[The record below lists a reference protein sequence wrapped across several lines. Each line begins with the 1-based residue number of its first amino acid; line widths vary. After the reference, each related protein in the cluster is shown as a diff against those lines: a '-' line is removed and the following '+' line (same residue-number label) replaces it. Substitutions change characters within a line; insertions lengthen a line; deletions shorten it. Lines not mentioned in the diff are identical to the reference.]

1 MSSDLKQ
8 SAEKT
13 MLGEALLQRGIITSE
28 ELSEAL
34 DKQTETGHYLGE
46 LLIREGY
53 AEPGEVYPVIAE
65 HVGMVYCELSEDRI
79 QMEAVDAVP
88 GRLARRFGVM
98 PVGFQDGSLMVA
110 TSDHLDFW
118 AMDVISTNTGHPV
131 EPVLSPQRSI
141 RKFIDSYYGEK
152 EKIEEDLRS
161 ILDSAEEEAE
171 ETEDLESVQALEL
184 EARDTPVVRFVNLI
198 IREAVEEDAS
208 DLHIEPTEEGVDVR
222 ARVDGVLRPL
232 TSAKKGMFNGIV
244 SRIKIMASLDIGEKR
259 LPQDGRFRLS
269 GRNIDVRVST
279 LPTIDGEK
287 VVMRLLDRENLLLD
301 LAKLGF
307 EPQQQEDFDAAL
319 AEPQG
324 IVLVTGPTGSGKTTT
339 LYSGLGSMKRDDK
352 NVVTVE
358 DPVEYQLPQV
368 NQVQIRPD
376 IGLTFASGL
385 RSILRQDPDVIM
397 VGEIRDLE
405 TAQVAIRAAL
415 TGHLVLSTL
424 HTNGAVATITRLHDM
439 GVEPYLLGSCLSLVM
454 AQRLVRRICEECK
467 EPFEAGEHLAERLG
481 LPEGHICYRGA
492 GCRYC
497 HDSGYR
503 GRVALYEMLPMTR
516 DLRDLT
522 SEGAGE
528 PELLQAAN
536 ERGFVTLREAGIE
549 KVCQGVTT
557 PEEVLSKTMN

>member
-1 MSSDLKQ
+1 MSLDLEQ
-8 SAEKT
+8 SAEKN
-13 MLGEALLQRGIITSE
+13 MLGEALLERGIITE
-28 ELSEAL
+28 NELSEAL
-34 DKQTETGHYLGE
+34 EKQNDTGHYLGE
-46 LLIREGY
+46 LLVREGY
-53 AEPGEVYPVIAE
+53 AEPGEIYPVIAE
-65 HVGMVYCELSEDRI
+65 HVGIQYCELCEDRVEM
-79 QMEAVDAVP
+79 QAVDAVP

-98 PVGFQDGSLMVA
+98 PVEIRDGNLMVA

-131 EPVLSPQRSI
+131 EPLLSPQSSI
-141 RKFIDSYYGEK
+141 RKFIDTYYGEK

-161 ILDSAEEEAE
+161 ILDNAEEEAQE
-171 ETEDLESVQALEL
+171 EDLESVQALEM

-208 DLHIEPTEEGVDVR
+208 DLHIEPTEDGVDVR
-222 ARVDGVLRPL
+222 ARIDGVLRPL
-232 TSAKKGMFNGIV
+232 TCANKNMFSGIV

-287 VVMRLLDRENLLLD
+287 VVMRLLDRDNLLLD
-301 LAKLGF
+301 LSKLGF
-307 EPQQQEDFDAAL
+307 EPDQQDYFETAL

-405 TAQVAIRAAL
+405 TARVAIRAAL

-439 GVEPYLLGSCLSLVM
+439 GVEPYLVGSCLSLVM
-454 AQRLVRRICEECK
+454 AQRLVRRICEECN
-467 EPFEAGEHLAERLG
+467 EPFEVGDHLSEKLG
-481 LPEGHICYRGA
+481 LPQGHLCYRGA

-497 HDSGYR
+497 HQSGYR

-522 SEGAGE
+522 AEGASE
-528 PELLQAAN
+528 PELLHAAN

-549 KVCQGVTT
+549 KVRQGLTT
-557 PEEVLSKTMN
+557 PEEVLSKTME